1 MNNLLTEA
9 QQILASNKSS
19 QAAKEFMTTE
29 QRDAITEDYAG
40 RKQFLS
46 ASHFTP
52 DAEKKKEFERLFWE
66 HIKSKNLK

>member
-9 QQILASNKSS
+9 KQILASNKSN

-52 DAEKKKEFERLFWE
+52 DAEKGKEFERLFWE
-66 HIKSKNLK
+66 SVKPKTN